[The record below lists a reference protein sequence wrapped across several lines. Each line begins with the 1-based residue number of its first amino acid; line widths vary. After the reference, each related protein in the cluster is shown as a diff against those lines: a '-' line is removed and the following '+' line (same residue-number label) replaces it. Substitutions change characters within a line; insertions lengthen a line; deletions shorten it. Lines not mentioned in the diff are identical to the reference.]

1 MHERGAGQVAFL
13 VKTDAA
19 EHGLEPKRPQGL
31 GDRAAAARAII
42 PACGRKTA

>member
-1 MHERGAGQVAFL
+1 MSVEPVGSPFL